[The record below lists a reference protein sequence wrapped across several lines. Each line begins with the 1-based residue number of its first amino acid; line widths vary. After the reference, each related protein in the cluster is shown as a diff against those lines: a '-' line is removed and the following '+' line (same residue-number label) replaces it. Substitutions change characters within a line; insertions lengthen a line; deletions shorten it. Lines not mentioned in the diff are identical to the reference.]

1 MSVSKNVTKDNFR
14 IVGNIEFSGDLM
26 PIESGIHDL
35 GSLDRRFRD
44 IYLADHLDGSSPKIH
59 FGDFD
64 FTSTNIIEARDAAA
78 LANTALQPGT
88 VDFTTDIWN
97 LPTTLAGYGITDG
110 YIPGDLQATG
120 SSSLDGSATISTN
133 DRDLVVSGTGEAV
146 FESNVKAEDAYI
158 LGTLR
163 LSGDMVHDVP
173 IFPSQNNTIS
183 VGTTSNRY
191 KSAYIAET
199 VYVGNETFEQSDIG
213 TIRDVQNG
221 AYATAAQ
228 GALADTALQ
237 PDDNIVV
244 NNATLSG
251 TLFGPSELIIDPE
264 GFGDITGKVTILGDL
279 QVDGEMTTVNST
291 SVSVSGKIIN
301 LSRGSTNNAQAN
313 NSGIRVEGSE
323 ASIKYIASTDNWN
336 FNKHVGVNTIGSVDA
351 SLTVKQTYTNTTN
364 HDPLH
369 IVDLTDKKRV
379 FVSSDFDLILSDGTQ
394 NVTTFKN
401 NGRVGLGTS
410 NPLVSLHVNTT
421 DAVMLPRGSTIQ
433 RPLAPTQTQRGFI
446 RFNSETN
453 KFEGFGKNNVWF
465 NFESVMDSDKD
476 TYISAELSDGN
487 DDDTLHFITQGVEH
501 MSLLPTGRLHL
512 TTSTTT
518 ETDPTFIIESP
529 NPSVQLVDSTNVG
542 NMNIQ
547 WQSSE
552 GDDPGLRFFRTNPTD
567 PDMVIGL
574 EGYVGIN
581 LTEPT
586 SPLHV
591 VDANTGLL
599 VDFQNPAGNHGLRV
613 RSGNNEF
620 NDGSELV
627 LDVRS
632 GTTNHPILNAH
643 AGSHVGIGTAS
654 PVRTLHVQSGEDN
667 VTARFT
673 STDTAVQIEL
683 EDLTG
688 RSWIEARNDFRFGNN
703 IEELMRI
710 NSTGD
715 VGIGTQN
722 PLYPLHI
729 VHTDTDR
736 ARNNVVSIERAFTPV
751 GAGVTQAQYEKS
763 VYITASWCDI
773 PANSTENGYRIALDA
788 SCYIADTNFKG
799 YLEQNFGI
807 WARAGA
813 YTNSNDL
820 TNQNPTGTINN
831 SYGIY
836 VDCLQSDNVTIN
848 NSYGIYQRANYTSD
862 PDESKNFFQ
871 SRVGIGNN
879 NPEFKLHV
887 QHPTNNSVTL
897 FESLDSGVNIRF
909 RDNATT
915 NDSYVGAIGNDI
927 VLGNVSG
934 GDHVTVKQSGKVG
947 IGIAEPDTLLHIY
960 ANASSVNS
968 TRMLTLENYSSDL
981 AQNSSYISFKF
992 TDDNENEDP
1001 QVMIGAVVGQ
1011 NASADSSTS
1020 EGAGAFVVRT
1030 NNPSGTG
1037 DPAAGIQHSDSTNLR
1052 ERFRVDYRGYVGI
1065 GTSTP
1070 DNMLEIDAGSGT
1082 NVGMTLR
1089 MGSGSGGYNDSFIS
1103 FQNSQGSELFRT
1115 RFDNDSANERYV
1127 ISSDQGGDTLSVFRS
1142 GRVEIQGDSANNATS
1157 SSPLLV
1163 KHPKNTISMFLG
1175 NNEATSGYSTNDYS
1189 GTIRFN
1195 GRDTGWG
1202 DVSYYP
1208 TATNDLNS
1216 MGHFRF
1222 TKNGS
1227 TVNSTPSARV
1237 GVGSLYS
1244 HGDVQVQGR
1253 IQAPEVRG
1261 KSWISYSHDLETTI
1275 KSSDFEVIEVVGW
1288 ANPNMAGSGRYKDP
1302 IHMYVYKGTGWN
1314 GSAIRDYVYCVLL
1327 TPPARSQF
1335 PSGAGSANDIDV
1347 CWVDTNGV
1355 ETDNCPLDSTTHTL
1369 RFKQIDA
1376 YTPPDPATPHW
1387 QIRTTIKE

>member
-26 PIESGIHDL
+26 PIESGVHDL

-44 IYLADHLDGSSPKIH
+44 IYLADHLDGTSPKIH

-146 FESNVKAEDAYI
+146 FESNIKAADAYV

-163 LSGDMVHDVP
+163 LSGDTVHDVP

-183 VGTTSNRY
+183 IGTTNNRY

-199 VYVGNETFEQSDIG
+199 IYVGNETFEQSDIG

-301 LSRGSTNNAQAN
+301 LSRGSTDNAQAN

-369 IVDLTDKKRV
+369 IMDLTDRKRV
-379 FVSSDFDLILSDGTQ
+379 YVSSDFDLILSDGAQ
-394 NVTTFKN
+394 DVTTFKS
-401 NGRVGLGTS
+401 NGRIGLGTS

-433 RPLAPTQTQRGFI
+433 RPLAPTQAQRGFI
-446 RFNSETN
+446 RFNNETN

-465 NFESVMDSDKD
+465 NFEPVMDSDKD

-487 DDDTLHFITQGVEH
+487 DDDTLHFVTQGVEH

-512 TTSTTT
+512 STSTTT
-518 ETDPTFIIESP
+518 ETDPTFVIESP
-529 NPSVQLVDSTNVG
+529 NPSIQLIDNTNVG
-542 NMNIQ
+542 DMNIQ

-552 GDDPGLRFFRTNPTD
+552 GDDPGLRFFRTDPTD

-620 NDGSELV
+620 NDGSEIV

-643 AGSHVGIGTAS
+643 AGSYVGIGTAS
-654 PVRTLHVQSGEDN
+654 PARTLHVRSGDDN
-667 VTARFT
+667 VAARFT
-673 STDTAVQIEL
+673 SSDTAVQIEL
-683 EDLTG
+683 EDSTG

-703 IEELMRI
+703 VEELMRI
-710 NSTGD
+710 DSTGD
-715 VGIGTQN
+715 VGIGTQD

-736 ARNNVVSIERAFTPV
+736 SRQNLVHIDRAFSPV
-751 GAGVTQAQYEKS
+751 NAGTTQTKYEKS
-763 VYITASWCDI
+763 VNIDSRWCNI
-773 PANSTENGYRIALDA
+773 PANSTENGYRVALDA

-799 YLEQNFGI
+799 YLEQNYGI

-813 YTNSNDL
+813 YHNENDAA
-820 TNQNPTGTINN
+820 QQGTGTINN
-831 SYGIY
+831 SYAVY

-848 NSYGIYQRANYTSD
+848 NSYGIFQAANYTDD
-862 PDESKNFFQ
+862 PDESKNYFASKVGIGTTNPKFGLDIKNKNGIVVRDPQ
-871 SRVGIGNN
+871 GNKDSQTNIIRSSTSSVTHDDWGVGINVVNEDTASNGYGMAFWTRDRYNGSYSEKMRLDHDGNVGIGTTNPVYNLHLADSSTVNFLIQKTTAGEQVDGITLNSVGGEGINNRTGDISLIMTDTAGDSEPALRFSTTNGAQGTKHTMFISNGNVGIGNT
-879 NPEFKLHV
+879 NP
-887 QHPTNNSVTL
+887 
-897 FESLDSGVNIRF
+897 
-909 RDNATT
+909 
-915 NDSYVGAIGNDI
+915 
-927 VLGNVSG
+927 
-934 GDHVTVKQSGKVG
+934 
-947 IGIAEPDTLLHIY
+947 IANLHI
-960 ANASSVNS
+960 
-968 TRMLTLENYSSDL
+968 
-981 AQNSSYISFKF
+981 
-992 TDDNENEDP
+992 
-1001 QVMIGAVVGQ
+1001 G
-1011 NASADSSTS
+1011 SSTS
-1020 EGAGAFVVRT
+1020 DSQWIRLDTQYGTFGIGNGSVDSPPQKYFSVYDNDVDQHRLFIT
-1030 NNPSGTG
+1030 NSG
-1037 DPAAGIQHSDSTNLR
+1037 D
-1052 ERFRVDYRGYVGI
+1052 VGI
-1065 GTSTP
+1065 GTTTP
-1070 DNMLEIDAGSGT
+1070 SYKLEVNGDIGITQSNTVAEISGNSSGNLEINNTTGQI
-1082 NVGMTLR
+1082 N
-1089 MGSGSGGYNDSFIS
+1089 
-1103 FQNSQGSELFRT
+1103 FR
-1115 RFDNDSANERYV
+1115 A
-1127 ISSDQGGDTLSVFRS
+1127 
-1142 GRVEIQGDSANNATS
+1142 
-1157 SSPLLV
+1157 
-1163 KHPKNTISMFLG
+1163 
-1175 NNEATSGYSTNDYS
+1175 
-1189 GTIRFN
+1189 
-1195 GRDTGWG
+1195 
-1202 DVSYYP
+1202 
-1208 TATNDLNS
+1208 
-1216 MGHFRF
+1216 
-1222 TKNGS
+1222 NGS
-1227 TVNSTPSARV
+1227 TVNSMWITSTGITLNEDV
-1237 GVGSLYS
+1237 TVT
-1244 HGDVQVQGR
+1244 GDLQVDGD
-1253 IQAPEVRG
+1253 IRG
-1261 KSWISYSHDLETTI
+1261 KLWTSNDYVLNTQI
-1275 KSSDFEVIEVVGW
+1275 KPADFVVMEVVGW
-1288 ANPNMAGSGRYKDP
+1288 ANPNTNGRSEYKDP
-1302 IHMYVYKGTGWN
+1302 IHLYVYKGTGWN
-1314 GSAIRDYVYCVLL
+1314 GSAPTDYVYCVQIS
-1327 TPPARSQF
+1327 PPARSQF
-1335 PSGAGSANDIDV
+1335 SSGTTKHGNDIDV
-1347 CWVDTNGV
+1347 CWVDENGV
-1355 ETDNCPLDSTTHTL
+1355 ETDSCPNNSTTHTL
-1369 RFKQIDA
+1369 KFKQV
-1376 YTPPDPATPHW
+1376 DPYVLPSPSVPVW
-1387 QIRTTIKE
+1387 RIRTTIKE